1 MLPGMKRFIPI
12 GLILLSAVPMLGGLF
27 RLFSLAT
34 GMPLDNQ
41 ARFAANPII
50 AAMHI
55 VGATCFATIG
65 ALQFSPRKK
74 RWHRLA
80 GRVIAPM
87 GVVGALSGI
96 WMILNWPLKEYD
108 TPTLTWIR
116 VATGVATIVMIVVS
130 TAAVL
135 KRDYAAHGRWMTR
148 AYAIGASGGT
158 QFFTLLPFLTIESI
172 RSELSYGVSM
182 SVAYVINLA
191 VAEWSLRPKSIPRQ
205 SSLSRSVA

>member
-1 MLPGMKRFIPI
+1 MLASMKRFIPA

-34 GMPLDNQ
+34 GMPLDSQ
-41 ARFAANPII
+41 ARFAANPFI

-80 GRVIAPM
+80 GRVLAPM
-87 GVVGALSGI
+87 GIIGALSGI

-116 VATGVATIVMIVVS
+116 VASGVAMIVMITVS

-135 KRDYAAHGRWMTR
+135 NRDYTAHGRWMTR
-148 AYAIGASGGT
+148 AYALGASGGT
-158 QFFTLLPFLTIESI
+158 QFFTLLPFLIFESI
-172 RSELSYGVSM
+172 RSEASYATSM
-182 SVAYVINLA
+182 SVAYVLNLA
-191 VAEWSLRPKSIPRQ
+191 VAEWSLRPEVSRRQ
-205 SSLSRSVA
+205 SSLSRSAT